1 MAKENKDQTKD
12 TQTTGTPDTNQD
24 QTTPIPVD
32 VAAIIAAAKEAAKI
46 EALAEL
52 KAEMQ
57 AEAEAKGKVKPTP
70 MTAEDIKYWDEPVE
84 YSAPFKEDEEDIT
97 VGHNGT
103 LYKIK
108 RGETVKIPRKVRQV
122 LLDSEKQKV
131 EFAKLKKGLE
141 NQELKA

>member
-1 MAKENKDQTKD
+1 MAKEEKDNVQE
-12 TQTTGTPDTNQD
+12 TQTPETPVQ
-24 QTTPIPVD
+24 VD
-32 VAAIIAAAKEAAKI
+32 VAAIVEAAKQAAKA

-57 AEAEAKGKVKPTP
+57 AEAEAKGKVKSTP
-70 MTAEDIKYWDEPVE
+70 MTAEEVKYWDELVE
-84 YSAPFKEDEEDIT
+84 YSAPYVENEEDIT

-141 NQELKA
+141 NQELQA

>member
-1 MAKENKDQTKD
+1 MAKENKDQTKE
-12 TQTTGTPDTNQD
+12 TQTTGAPDTNQD
-24 QTTPIPVD
+24 QTTPVSVD
-32 VAAIIAAAKEAAKI
+32 VAAIIAAAKEAAKA

-52 KAEMQ
+52 KAEMR
-57 AEAEAKGKVKPTP
+57 AEEEAKGKVKSTP
-70 MTAEDIKYWDEPVE
+70 MTAEEIERWDELVE
-84 YSAPFKEDEEDIT
+84 YSAPYSETEEDIT

-141 NQELKA
+141 NQELQA

>member
-1 MAKENKDQTKD
+1 MAKEKDKVQD
-12 TQTTGTPDTNQD
+12 TQTAETPVA
-24 QTTPIPVD
+24 VD
-32 VAAIIAAAKEAAKI
+32 VAAIIAAAKEAAK
-46 EALAEL
+46 AEL

-57 AEAEAKGKVKPTP
+57 AEAEAKGNVKPTP
-70 MTAEDIKYWDEPVE
+70 MTQEQIAYWDELVE
-84 YSAPFKEDEEDIT
+84 YSAPYVENEEDIT

-122 LLDSEKQKV
+122 ILDSEKQKV

>member
-1 MAKENKDQTKD
+1 MAKETKDQTKE
-12 TQTTGTPDTNQD
+12 TQAKETPDTTQD
-24 QTTPIPVD
+24 QATPLQVD
-32 VAAIIAAAKEAAKI
+32 VAAIIAAAKEAAKA

-52 KAEMQ
+52 KAEMR
-57 AEAEAKGKVKPTP
+57 AEEEAKGKVKSTP
-70 MTAEDIKYWDEPVE
+70 MTAEEIKYWDELVD
-84 YSAPFKEDEEDIT
+84 YSAPYVENEEDIT

-108 RGETVKIPRKVRQV
+108 RGETVQIPRKVRQV

-141 NQELKA
+141 NQELQA

>member
-1 MAKENKDQTKD
+1 MAKEEKDNVQE
-12 TQTTGTPDTNQD
+12 TQTPETPVQ
-24 QTTPIPVD
+24 VD
-32 VAAIIAAAKEAAKI
+32 VAAIVEAAKQAAKA

-57 AEAEAKGKVKPTP
+57 AEAEAKGKVKSTP
-70 MTAEDIKYWDEPVE
+70 MTAEEVKYWDALVE
-84 YSAPFKEDEEDIT
+84 YSAPYVENEEDIT

-141 NQELKA
+141 NQELQA

>member
-1 MAKENKDQTKD
+1 MAKEKDNVQE
-12 TQTTGTPDTNQD
+12 TQTPETPVQ
-24 QTTPIPVD
+24 VD
-32 VAAIIAAAKEAAKI
+32 VAAIVEAAKQAAKA

-57 AEAEAKGKVKPTP
+57 AEAEAKGKVKSTP
-70 MTAEDIKYWDEPVE
+70 MTAEEVKYWDQLVE
-84 YSAPFKEDEEDIT
+84 YSAPYVENEEDIT

-141 NQELKA
+141 NQELQA